1 MGLSND
7 HLELDW
13 TEWPVHRNRVEG
25 KWTFQPPF
33 WIKLNDQFTETWWRA
48 NGTFQPPF
56 WTKLNNQFTDR
67 VEGKWDFTTTILNGT
82 ELNHQFTETGWRAN
96 GTFQKPSWTGLN
108 WTTSSPRQGGGQ
120 MGLSDHHP
128 ERDWTEPSVHQ
139 DRVEG
144 KWDFTTTILNGTE
157 PNHQFTE
164 SGWRANGTFRPPSWT
179 GLNWTTSSPRQGGRQ
194 MGLSN
199 YHVELNWTTSLQR
212 QGGGQMG
219 LSNHHVELAWT
230 AWPVHRDSEQNFI
243 MREESLPLCFSL
255 FVTSGGFGAGSL
267 PSLPVLSCIC
277 NTVSE
282 HISLAVSHIRGRGI
296 SHASLPSLPVLSC
309 ICNTVSEHI
318 SLAVSH
324 IRGRGISHASLLLP
338 LSWKI
343 NTKTWHHSI
352 LNIKSTLH

>member
-13 TEWPVHRNRVEG
+13 TEWPVHRNRVKG

-82 ELNHQFTETGWRAN
+82 ELNHQFTESGWRAN
-96 GTFQKPSWTGLN
+96 GTFQK
-108 WTTSSPRQGGGQ
+108 
-120 MGLSDHHP
+120 
-128 ERDWTEPSVHQ
+128 
-139 DRVEG
+139 
-144 KWDFTTTILNGTE
+144 
-157 PNHQFTE
+157 
-164 SGWRANGTFRPPSWT
+164 PSWT

-296 SHASLPSLPVLSC
+296 SHASL
-309 ICNTVSEHI
+309 
-318 SLAVSH
+318 
-324 IRGRGISHASLLLP
+324 LLP

-343 NTKTWHHSI
+343 NTETWHHSI
-352 LNIKSTLH
+352 LKIKSTLH